1 MKRAVVVGAL
11 SFVGYHLVQK
21 LLLEGTEVIALD
33 IESLLE
39 LSPLNEEKLLLIG
52 RHANFSYDSIES
64 GETWREACEQ
74 APDIVYFCLCEPNQ
88 MIEFPEQSL
97 VQRTLDEA
105 ISFCRKH
112 EKQLVMLSSLNASVA
127 PADMEKP
134 SRTANG
140 AWFYTLEKKLEKLAP
155 SFAVLRVPTVYGP
168 WQPSFMIYHQLII
181 SKEANV
187 EVQENSNDAV
197 YVEDVAQCLYRFGA
211 ERISGTYYIESEE
224 AGQWKKGIELL
235 CGNGN
240 IGTVESKPQLKIG
253 TRYLYR
259 PSCSLQEG
267 LEQQILH
274 VNKYKQL
281 YEDMK

>member
-21 LLLEGTEVIALD
+21 LLLEGVEVIAFD
-33 IESLLE
+33 VESLLE

-52 RHANFSYDSIES
+52 RHANFSYHSIES
-64 GETWREACEQ
+64 GEAWREACEQ
-74 APDIVYFCLCEPNQ
+74 EADIVYFCLCEPNQ
-88 MIEFPEQSL
+88 VKGFSGQSF
-97 VQRTLDEA
+97 VQCALDEA
-105 ISFCRKH
+105 ISFCGRHGKP
-112 EKQLVMLSSLNASVA
+112 LVMLSSLNASAAQSDVKKA
-127 PADMEKP
+127 VN
-134 SRTANG
+134 TANG

-155 SFAVLRVPTVYGP
+155 SFAVLRVPIVYGP
-168 WQPSFMIYHQLII
+168 WQPPFMIYHQLII

-187 EVQENSNDAV
+187 EVQENSDDAV
-197 YVEDVAQCLYRFGA
+197 YVGDVAQCLYRFGA

-224 AGQWKKGIELL
+224 AEQWKKGLEIL

-240 IGTVESKPQLKIG
+240 IGTVESKQQLKIG

-259 PSCSLQEG
+259 PSFSLQEG